1 MINDNKFDL
10 NMLKDPKIFK
20 VNCLPAHS
28 DHVVYRTD
36 EELKRGENSFRECL
50 DGIWKFHYAKN
61 LKETIP
67 GFEKLEYDVSDWDDI
82 RVPAHIQME
91 GYDKPAYVNTQYP
104 WDGRE
109 AIKPGEIPEH
119 FNPVASYVTFFNVPA
134 RMQGQPL
141 FICFEGVES
150 GFALYLNGQFVGYS
164 EDSFTPSAFELTR
177 QLLRGPGFLSFLWYL
192 S

>member
-67 GFEKLEYDVSDWDDI
+67 GFEKPEYDTSDWDDI
-82 RVPAHIQME
+82 HAGLCEHTVSMGRKRGNPSGADSGAFQSGGKLCHI
-91 GYDKPAYVNTQYP
+91 
-104 WDGRE
+104 
-109 AIKPGEIPEH
+109 
-119 FNPVASYVTFFNVPA
+119 
-134 RMQGQPL
+134 L
-141 FICFEGVES
+141 
-150 GFALYLNGQFVGYS
+150 
-164 EDSFTPSAFELTR
+164 
-177 QLLRGPGFLSFLWYL
+177 
-192 S
+192 